1 MIGTASCRPNR
12 PGRRLGVHAVA
23 LAGLAGLAVATI
35 GMPARAAN
43 ESVQGTWW
51 SRSDPDWPIIPV
63 HAALTP
69 DGRVLTYGTA
79 LADASGHVTNP
90 TVQTG
95 KFVYDVWDPSFGLD
109 GGHVTLPNTTSTD
122 LFCSAQLILPQ
133 SLDML
138 IVGGDNWTGSQT
150 TNTGNNNSNL
160 FRYSNNSLTPSANMN
175 LPRWYA
181 TMTTLPNGGV
191 YIQGGLGGEAHPEVR
206 LPGGGF
212 QLLTGVDTSGV
223 FWSYPRAWVA
233 PNGKIFGYSDRTM
246 YYVDWHGIG
255 TVAAAGDMPVT
266 GPSGATSTE
275 VMYRPGKILRVGG
288 GAYGPGDD
296 SAVGKNAA
304 VIIDI
309 NGPAPV
315 VTPTSSMPRGL
326 NYANATVIP
335 DGRVV
340 VTGGEFGNNVM
351 NTPSYN
357 AMIWNPANG
366 QWTLGSWTGSGRAR
380 MYHSNALLL
389 PGGMILVTGGGAPG
403 PQANN
408 NAEIY
413 YPNNLFDATNN
424 PATRPL
430 ITQAPST
437 LNIGQNFSMSVDN
450 GAVFP
455 TTGTVALIKTGAV
468 THGFNMDQRYIPL
481 SYTRSGNQLT
491 VVAPTSANVAPP
503 GMYLLFAL
511 NKNGVPSWGK
521 VVRMN
526 ISATAAAA
534 IAAAPQGVSAAK
546 AGPPVDF
553 PGQGDPPRSN
563 PIWND
568 RLPRGFE
575 KIRLVG
581 NRPPALTGPP
591 PPAPLPLTPP
601 DSWQPPSA
609 RP

>member
-1 MIGTASCRPNR
+1 MERIVVTIINRFLVRLPGIVGTATCRPKR
-12 PGRRLGVHAVA
+12 PNSRLGGRAAA
-23 LAGLAGLAVATI
+23 LAGLAGLAVATT

-43 ESVQGTWW
+43 ESVEGTWW
-51 SRSDPDWPIIPV
+51 SRHDPDWPIIPV

-69 DGRVLTYGTA
+69 DGRVMTYGTA
-79 LADASGHVTNP
+79 LADANGHVTDP

-109 GGHVTLPNTTSTD
+109 GGHLTLPNTTSTD

-138 IVGGDNWTGSQT
+138 IVGGDNWTGTQT

-160 FRYSNNSLTPSANMN
+160 FRFSNNSLTTSANMN

-191 YIQGGLGGEAHPEVR
+191 YIQGGLGGGAHPEGR

-212 QLLTGVDTSGV
+212 QVVTGVDTSGV

-233 PNGKIFGYSDRTM
+233 PNGQIFGYSDRTM
-246 YYVDWHGIG
+246 YYVDWHGTG
-255 TVAAAGDMPVT
+255 TIAAAGDMPVA
-266 GPSGATSTE
+266 GPSGVTSTE

-288 GAYGPGDD
+288 GAYGPGVD
-296 SAVGKNAA
+296 SVGKNAA

-309 NGPAPV
+309 NGPAPI
-315 VTPTSSMPRGL
+315 VTPTSPMPRGL
-326 NYANATVIP
+326 NYGNATVIP

-340 VTGGEFGNNVM
+340 VTGGELGNNVM
-351 NTPSYN
+351 NSPNYN
-357 AMIWNPANG
+357 ALIWNPVNG
-366 QWTLGSWTGSGRAR
+366 QWTWGSWTGSGMAR

-413 YPNNLFDATNN
+413 YPPNLFDASNN

-455 TTGTVALIKTGAV
+455 TSGTVALIKTGAV

-491 VVAPTSANVAPP
+491 VKAPTSANVAPP
-503 GMYLLFAL
+503 GMYLLFVL
-511 NKNGVPSWGK
+511 NNKGVPSWGRMA
-521 VVRMN
+521 RMN

-534 IAAAPQGVSAAK
+534 IAATPQGGSASAIAATPQGVSASAI
-546 AGPPVDF
+546 AATPQGVSASRRGPPWS
-553 PGQGDPPRSN
+553 DPL
-563 PIWND
+563 WEK
-568 RLPRGFE
+568 RLPKGWE
-575 KIRLVG
+575 KLM
-581 NRPPALTGPP
+581 
-591 PPAPLPLTPP
+591 
-601 DSWQPPSA
+601 
-609 RP
+609 